1 VDLSA
6 KGNPKG
12 LAQVVKGF
20 GGISIKSKVQIPL
33 NANNFLGPGPLA
45 KSKSYPIH
53 VEGTLFM
60 DPDFAQQGWV
70 HEVALLG
77 GGGGGWS

>member
-1 VDLSA
+1 MDLSA

-20 GGISIKSKVQIPL
+20 GGISIKSKVRIPL
-33 NANNFLGPGPLA
+33 GANNFLSPGPLA
-45 KSKSYPIH
+45 KSKSKSYPIH
-53 VEGTLFM
+53 VEGTLFT
-60 DPDFAQQGWV
+60 DPELAQQGWV

-77 GGGGGWS
+77 GGA